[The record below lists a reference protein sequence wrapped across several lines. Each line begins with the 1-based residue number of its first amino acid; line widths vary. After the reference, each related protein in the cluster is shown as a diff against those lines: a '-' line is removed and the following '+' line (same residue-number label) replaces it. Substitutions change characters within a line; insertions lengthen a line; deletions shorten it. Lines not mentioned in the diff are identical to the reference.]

1 MLQLQAQALEQ
12 QERVYK
18 NQIRLNVRE
27 ILQGE
32 LNFYNQVRA
41 HREVGSDP
49 TVTAL
54 SNSTPR
60 VVSFGAGASQH
71 QLHSFGPGW
80 LQYDDDAAHPAS

>member
-18 NQIRLNVRE
+18 NQIRLNIRE

-41 HREVGSDP
+41 HREVGSD
-49 TVTAL
+49 T
-54 SNSTPR
+54 
-60 VVSFGAGASQH
+60 
-71 QLHSFGPGW
+71 
-80 LQYDDDAAHPAS
+80 